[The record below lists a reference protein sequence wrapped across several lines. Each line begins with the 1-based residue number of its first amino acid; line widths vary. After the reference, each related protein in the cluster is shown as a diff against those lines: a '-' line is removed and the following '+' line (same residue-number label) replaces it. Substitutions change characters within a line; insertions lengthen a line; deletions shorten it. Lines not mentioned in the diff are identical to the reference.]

1 MNAAYKTLVIGLAL
15 CGLATTSLADTAK
28 QPEAPVWSPRSLHQT
43 LAQMPAGN
51 AERGAGLHEQLFCAT
66 CHGAA
71 GVSPSRNYPSL
82 AGQRVEYTY
91 KMLLDYRDARRN
103 ERTGQAKVMHEIV
116 QLLDEQGMADVA
128 AFYAEQPLPSWT
140 LSGEQLQTVEH
151 LVRKGD
157 PTRLLTPCASCH
169 GANGEGGKNETPA
182 LAGQVPEY
190 FIRTMHAYKRGAR
203 DNDVNEGMSQFAGE
217 LSDEEIQ
224 QLAAYYAAM
233 EYKR

>member
-1 MNAAYKTLVIGLAL
+1 MKAAYKPLVIGLAL
-15 CGLATTSLADTAK
+15 CGLSTASLADTATR
-28 QPEAPVWSPRSLHQT
+28 PAAPAWSPRTLHQT

-51 AERGAGLHEQLFCAT
+51 AERGARLHEELFCAS

-103 ERTGQAKVMHEIV
+103 EHTGQAKVMHEIV

-128 AFYAEQPLPSWT
+128 AFYAAQPLPPGT
-140 LSGEQLQTVEH
+140 LSGEQLQSVER

-157 PTRLLTPCASCH
+157 AKRLLTPCASCH

-203 DNDVNEGMSQFAGE
+203 DNDLNEGMSQFAGE

-233 EYKR
+233 EDKR